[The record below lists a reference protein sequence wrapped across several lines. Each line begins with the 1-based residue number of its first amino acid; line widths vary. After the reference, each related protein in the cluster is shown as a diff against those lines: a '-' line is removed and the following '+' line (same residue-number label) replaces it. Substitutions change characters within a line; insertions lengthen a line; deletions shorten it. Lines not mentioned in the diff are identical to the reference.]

1 MGKMMDLFAL
11 WREQEQ
17 QSSMQR
23 LQVENARLRRRV
35 RRDAIVYWSS
45 LGGVVVF
52 ALVKLYGGSV

>member
-1 MGKMMDLFAL
+1 MDLFAL

-23 LQVENARLRRRV
+23 LQVENARLRRKV

-45 LGGVVVF
+45 LCGVVVF
-52 ALVKLYGGSV
+52 TLVKLYGGSVWANF